1 MGIQFFNVARQQTG
15 PVCATGSKNDPKPG
29 KNGNRRTPPVSKE
42 SSPCFLYYLLL
53 EKSSKSLIPLG
64 DYPFVPQSPPC
75 FSWKSPCFRE
85 KQGPGEFGRAGRGG
99 EDHLQLAPEQVI
111 HRRSVAAAF
120 ASASNSALR

>member
-29 KNGNRRTPPVSKE
+29 KKRE
-42 SSPCFLYYLLL
+42 QAYAPCFQSVISLFSLCYLLL

-64 DYPFVPQSPPC
+64 DCPFAPQSPPC

-85 KQGPGEFGRAGRGG
+85 KTGPA
-99 EDHLQLAPEQVI
+99 LAKMADRVLTPFI
-111 HRRSVAAAF
+111 AY
-120 ASASNSALR
+120 NSCLIGQNL